1 MSKYTNNKLLQEQPN
16 INPTTSYKKNM
27 LFEDSMFDVNESVDE
42 SDSLDDNPIM
52 LDESNEDEIEHDP
65 F

>member
-1 MSKYTNNKLLQEQPN
+1 
-16 INPTTSYKKNM
+16 M